1 MVTEDGLTLGGG
13 HTSTI
18 DKSCIREMYA
28 GNIYDFINQCH
39 PNEFNKNLLKE
50 LYVYKLF

>member
-13 HTSTI
+13 HI
-18 DKSCIREMYA
+18 IEMYA